1 MKKLVAS
8 LLALL
13 LAAGVFASCNSNED
27 DTSSTASSPSE
38 QSTVNSESSTPA
50 EEKDPY
56 EHLRGIDL
64 GSRDIVIYVED
75 QSSTRYYS
83 QEIMPNELSADL
95 ISSSV
100 RTRNEIVEELL
111 NCTIT
116 EVRTKADGEM
126 RNAIYAEIMGTSS
139 YDIAMPYMPAAATL
153 STEGAFYDLT
163 TFDDIIKLENS
174 YWDQRANSDLS
185 IANKLFFITGD
196 ANMLAMD
203 CTHAIVFNKDVV
215 ASNPAIE
222 DPYELLA
229 NDKWTFDA
237 LYRNAKLATFES
249 DGESGMTWKDN
260 IGLLINYNYTT
271 SLFIGSG
278 ERLTS
283 KDSDDYPYLAVKTD
297 HAAEVVEKIHTIYN
311 DVASTQKIENITN
324 YSGYSDVWNAATAA
338 FADKRVLFRTLAIV
352 DLVDL
357 NVYDGVNYGLMPT
370 PKYDENQEEYYNI
383 VSCLYASCFAIP
395 VSVEKPDDSA
405 AVIEALTIAST
416 ETLRKSYYEVLL
428 KGRMIK
434 DEEGEFALDIIFNN
448 RVYEPGAIFT
458 WGTLSDLI
466 PSIATSGSFESKYES
481 AKDSIESAI
490 ENTVESF
497 RNLG

>member
-1 MKKLVAS
+1 MKKLAAS

-38 QSTVNSESSTPA
+38 QSTVSLESSIPE

-56 EHLRGIDL
+56 QHLRGIDL
-64 GSRDIVIYVED
+64 GARDVVIYVED
-75 QSSTRYYS
+75 QNSTRYYS

-95 ISSSV
+95 ISGSV

-111 NCTIT
+111 NCTIK
-116 EVRTKADGEM
+116 EVRTKASGEM
-126 RNAIYAEIMGTSS
+126 HNAIYAEMMGTSS
-139 YDIAMPYMPAAATL
+139 YDIAMPYMPDAATL

-163 TFDDIIKLENS
+163 TFSDIIKLENS
-174 YWDQRANSDLS
+174 YWDQRANADLS
-185 IANKLFFITGD
+185 IAGKLFFITGD

-215 ASNPAIE
+215 ASNSSIE

-229 NDKWTFDA
+229 NDQWTYDA
-237 LYRNAKLATFES
+237 LYRNAKLATYES
-249 DGESGMTWKDN
+249 DGENGLTWKDN

-283 KDSDDYPYLAVKTD
+283 KDGDDYPYLAVKTD
-297 HAAEVVEKIHTIYN
+297 RAPSVVDKIHNIYT
-311 DVASTQKIENITN
+311 DAASTQRIENITN
-324 YSGYSDVWNAATAA
+324 YSGYTDVWNAATGA

-357 NVYDGVNYGLMPT
+357 NVYDGVNYGLLPT

-383 VSCLYASCFAIP
+383 VSCLYASCFTIP
-395 VSVEKPDDSA
+395 VSVEKPNESA
-405 AVIEALTIAST
+405 AVIEALTVAST

-466 PSIATSGSFESKYES
+466 PSIATSGNFESKYEA
-481 AKDSIESAI
+481 AKDTIESAI
-490 ENTVESF
+490 QTTVESF
-497 RNLG
+497 KNLG